1 MDNKEVKDLSTLLD
15 ERTMILMERESNLED
30 RLEEIASQR
39 EMLTAAIEEAVDKNS
54 KLLETLGALQERN
67 HELDQIL
74 YRISHDLRSPISSIR
89 GVLNILEYEARTDT
103 QQVCFDHIR
112 DKSSQMDELLSS
124 LSILAK
130 TNSNDLH
137 YASTSLEQ
145 LIRDCISDLRY
156 APNFSAVVIRLES
169 KGNKMIFTDRLLVS
183 IALKALLSNALTF
196 RNPSEDGFI
205 QIKATA
211 SDSSFEVEITDNG
224 EGISDLI
231 KDQIFNIFYRGSERS
246 IGSGLGLYVARKI
259 SDQLKGHIQ
268 FNSVSQSTTFKL
280 VLPIEII

>member
-1 MDNKEVKDLSTLLD
+1 M
-15 ERTMILMERESNLED
+15 
-30 RLEEIASQR
+30 
-39 EMLTAAIEEAVDKNS
+39 
-54 KLLETLGALQERN
+54 
-67 HELDQIL
+67 
-74 YRISHDLRSPISSIR
+74 
-89 GVLNILEYEARTDT
+89 
-103 QQVCFDHIR
+103 
-112 DKSSQMDELLSS
+112 
-124 LSILAK
+124 
-130 TNSNDLH
+130 
-137 YASTSLEQ
+137 
-145 LIRDCISDLRY
+145 
-156 APNFSAVVIRLES
+156 
-169 KGNKMIFTDRLLVS
+169 LVS

-280 VLPIEII
+280 VLPNEII